1 MRIRAWFFAACALSF
16 GLGTAHAQNYSTGAV
31 DIYNTCNT
39 GPDLPQT
46 IPEAAN
52 VRHWWDLAKFPKC
65 PAGKIQMCG
74 TPILQMVAA
83 ILSRKAAAMLP
94 IYISSPATEPVK
106 VRHRPP
112 TQTFW

>member
-1 MRIRAWFFAACALSF
+1 MRIRAWLFAACALSF

-52 VRHWWDLAKFPKC
+52 VRHWWDLAKFP
-65 PAGKIQMCG
+65 Q
-74 TPILQMVAA
+74 V
-83 ILSRKAAAMLP
+83 SRWEH
-94 IYISSPATEPVK
+94 SDV
-106 VRHRPP
+106 
-112 TQTFW
+112 